1 MKKILGLCVFISMQ
15 ISANDST
22 GFVATGGVQYL
33 KNPKIS
39 MQSEDLFISKNII
52 RVNYQFKNLTAQD
65 ITETVLFPLPRVG
78 SSRESDF
85 AHTEQLIQS
94 FKVQANAQKI
104 QPETH
109 VRAFLPALT
118 TGGDFNSNGDVVDVT
133 TGLKKCG
140 FSDRDLMY
148 PWLLQQDS
156 TLNQRLYHCQD
167 KTVRQLLK
175 PYQADDEIYWES
187 QIIYSWQQK
196 FKANALTH
204 VQHEYMPL
212 VGGSVSLYPEEDEKI
227 YCMDQNFKAGLK
239 KAKCKRPLNTPYEF
253 FL

>member
-1 MKKILGLCVFISMQ
+1 MQ

-52 RVNYQFKNLTAQD
+52 RVNYQFKNLTTQD

-109 VRAFLPALT
+109 VRAFLPTLT
-118 TGGDFNSNGDVVDVT
+118 AGGDFNSNGDVVDVT
-133 TGLKKCG
+133 AGLKKCG

-156 TLNQRLYHCQD
+156 TLNQRLYRCED
-167 KTVRQLLK
+167 KTVQQLLK

-187 QIIYSWQQK
+187 QIIYSWQ
-196 FKANALTH
+196 
-204 VQHEYMPL
+204 
-212 VGGSVSLYPEEDEKI
+212 
-227 YCMDQNFKAGLK
+227 
-239 KAKCKRPLNTPYEF
+239 
-253 FL
+253 